1 MCWYYPCTKT
11 ASDKCDM
18 NIEVFE
24 GCQTVDEAVAA
35 AQAARRL
42 RFILYVDLRYD
53 GVRIRALSAYSE
65 QDQNKFANQMSV
77 AVTARGGIPERLSRR
92 LEDILGLPFG
102 WFDQDYP
109 ERELRCSIAR
119 GTRLATKLRFYDLA
133 PRFKKASVMDIISGA
148 PKGERGLSKAL
159 YLRAVA
165 HLVPKKKG

>member
-1 MCWYYPCTKT
+1 
-11 ASDKCDM
+11 M

-53 GVRIRALSAYSE
+53 GVRIKALSAYSE
-65 QDQNKFANQMSV
+65 QDQNKFASQMSV

-109 ERELRCSIAR
+109 ERELRCSIVR
-119 GTRLATKLRFYDLA
+119 GKRLATKLRFYDLA

-159 YLRAVA
+159 YLRALA

>member
-1 MCWYYPCTKT
+1 
-11 ASDKCDM
+11 M